1 MAIDGFSEEQFVSTL
16 KSQLSVR
23 TPIKTIERLIGRDKE
38 LDLIAEALYD
48 DGGHVFIY
56 GDRGVGKSSLA
67 ATVASKYQSSDNEPI
82 QIPCGKSTLFF
93 QTIEEIAERIL
104 RRAGATSRTETEHNF
119 SIKVY
124 KFKIKDKP
132 REIKIPQIDSMFR
145 AVDLLE
151 EILTIHSVEPVIV
164 IDEFDQIENSEERA
178 NFAHFIK
185 DLGDRGVNVKFIF
198 TGVASSLYHLLGDH
212 ESSFRQLFTLKL
224 DRLYWSYREE
234 ITRNAV
240 KAFGLTV
247 KDKIVHSIAKI
258 SNGFPYFVHLLTQN
272 LLWAAFKDINVI
284 NSIEDYHYNAAI
296 NRSIVGISGRLQLPY
311 EKATLDKSHDYLLA
325 IWATAD
331 SEDFIRYSENIFK
344 SYLRINEMI
353 FGNSPE
359 GDEKPMN
366 QKEFNKIL
374 NKFKSK
380 SYGEILEQVEGRR
393 GLYSYKENLLRG
405 YVALKAM
412 DAGIELKGDE
422 PDQPKISSA
431 MAREK
436 FTGKFGFK
444 SAYPGD
450 PALKI
455 RFRNEEDNES

>member
-1 MAIDGFSEEQFVSTL
+1 MSINGFTEKQFVSIL

-23 TPIKTIERLIGRDKE
+23 APIKSIERLVGRDKE
-38 LDLIAEALYD
+38 LELIAEALYD

-67 ATVASKYQSSDNEPI
+67 ATVASKYQSKDNEPI
-82 QIPCGKSTLFF
+82 QIPCGRNTLFF
-93 QTIEEIAERIL
+93 QTIGEIAERIL
-104 RRAGATSRTETEHNF
+104 RRAGASSSTEIEHNF

-124 KFKIKDKP
+124 KLKIKDKSK
-132 REIKIPQIDSMFR
+132 EIKIPKIDSMFK

-151 EILTIHSVEPVIV
+151 EILNIHSSEPVIV
-164 IDEFDQIENSEERA
+164 IDEFDQIQKQEERA

-234 ITRNAV
+234 ITLNAV
-240 KAFGLTV
+240 KAFGLKV
-247 KDKIVHSIAKI
+247 NEEIVHSIAKI

-272 LLWAAFKDINVI
+272 LLWAAFKDRELVKVI
-284 NSIEDYHYNAAI
+284 SDHHYKEAI

-325 IWATAD
+325 LWATAD
-331 SEDFIRYSENIFK
+331 SEDFIRYSDNIFK
-344 SYLRINEMI
+344 SYLRINEEI
-353 FGNSPE
+353 FGASPE
-359 GDEKPMN
+359 GNEKPMN

-374 NKFKSK
+374 AKFKTK
-380 SYGEILEQVEGRR
+380 SYGEVLEQVEGRR
-393 GLYSYKENLLRG
+393 GLFSYKENLLRG

-412 DAGIELKGDE
+412 DAGVELKGDE

-436 FTGKFGFK
+436 FSGKFGFK

-450 PALKI
+450 PASKI
-455 RFRNEEDNES
+455 KFRNE